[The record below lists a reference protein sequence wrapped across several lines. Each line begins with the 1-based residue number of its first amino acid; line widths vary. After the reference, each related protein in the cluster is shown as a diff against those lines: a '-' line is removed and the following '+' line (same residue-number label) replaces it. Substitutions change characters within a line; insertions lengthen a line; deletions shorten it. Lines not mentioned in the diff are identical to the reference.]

1 LKVEYNEETAVRKS
15 LAFEIEPEVVEREI
29 EDRAKHY
36 AKSVKIPGFRP
47 GKIPVDVIKQRFRG
61 QVMEDVVEKLVN
73 KVVFDEIEGRGLR
86 PLTTPK
92 VEDLKIAENQPLTFR
107 AVFETLPFIE
117 VPEWRGL
124 EVTTR
129 GAQVAEEE
137 VDREVERL
145 REGAAR
151 YDPVEGRPLRDGDH
165 AAVDVDYTRDDG
177 TKKHDENVLVEV
189 GSDANHADLNAALV
203 GMSPGEKKTVKIAY
217 GPDAV
222 EGLAGRSVE
231 YALELKAVKTR
242 VVPAADDEFAKDL
255 GEFGSLAELRDRI
268 RTQMLAA
275 EERRIDRELKEKLV
289 EALIAKANFEVPEAL
304 VERHMLARTRGAAE
318 NLAMQG
324 VDPRKANIDWKQFHE
339 GQREAAVRGA
349 KADILLDEIAR
360 REGISIGDAEVEA
373 EITRLAERM
382 GRPREK
388 VRLAMEKEGEIAALK
403 ARLREERTL
412 DLLKAAAKMETE

>member
-1 LKVEYNEETAVRKS
+1 MKVEYNEETAVRKS
-15 LAFEIEPEVVEREI
+15 LAFEIEPELVEREI

-47 GKIPVDVIKQRFRG
+47 GKIPVEVIKKRFRG

-73 KVVFDEIEGRGLR
+73 KVVYDEIEGRGLR
-86 PLTTPK
+86 PLTAPK
-92 VEDLKIAENQPLTFR
+92 VEDLKIEENQPLTFR

-117 VPEWRGL
+117 LPEYRGL

-129 GAQVAEEE
+129 TARIPEED
-137 VDREVERL
+137 VDKEIERL
-145 REGAAR
+145 REGSAR

-165 AAVDVDYTRDDG
+165 AVVDVDYTRDDG

-189 GSDANHADLNAALV
+189 GADSNHADLNAALV
-203 GMSPGEKKTVKIAY
+203 GMSPGDRKTVKIAY
-217 GPDAV
+217 DADAA
-222 EGLAGRSVE
+222 EGLAGRTVE
-231 YALELKAVKTR
+231 YALELKGVKAK

-255 GEFGSLAELRDRI
+255 GEFGSLAELRDRL
-268 RTQMLAA
+268 RQQMTAA
-275 EERRIDRELKEKLV
+275 EERRIDRETREKLV
-289 EALIAKANFEVPEAL
+289 EALIAKANFEVPDAL

-324 VDPRKANIDWKQFHE
+324 LDPRKANIDWKQFHE

-360 REGISIGDAEVEA
+360 REGIAIGDAEVDA

-388 VRLAMEKEGEIAALK
+388 VRLAMEKEGELAALK